1 MQSSEHHGQQAGDA
15 MRTPTLELLLE
26 YYATLKEP
34 AVIGA
39 GPFGV
44 RQIFDVTGGAFHG
57 PRLRGRL
64 LPSGG
69 DWLLIGADGFGRLD
83 VRGTCETDDGALI
96 YVSYF
101 GILQLDER
109 VMQKIGSGGT
119 TEYGEIYFF
128 TQPRFETG
136 DPRYAWLNS
145 VVAVAQ
151 GKVAPQRVDYRVYHL
166 R

>member
-1 MQSSEHHGQQAGDA
+1 MQGSEHQGQQVGDP
-15 MRTPTLELLLE
+15 MHMPTLELLLE
-26 YYATLKEP
+26 YYATLKAP
-34 AVIGA
+34 AMIGA

-57 PRLRGRL
+57 PRLRERL

-69 DWLLIGADGFGRLD
+69 DWLLIGADGIGRLD
-83 VRGTCETDDGALI
+83 VRGTLETDDGALV

-101 GILQLDER
+101 GILHLDEQ
-109 VMQKIGSGGT
+109 VMQKLSGGGA

-136 DPRYAWLNS
+136 DPRYAWLNG

-151 GKVAPQRVDYRVYHL
+151 GKIAPQRVDYRV
-166 R
+166 